1 MRIEVSHDW
10 AATGG
15 NHPDE
20 RPFYCPLD
28 ASWARSVQTLRDMR
42 RRLPE
47 DADEARII
55 IASMAWRIPEDDTTL
70 WYRLTARASSSWTPA
85 APGADPAGLLAAAR
99 AELDAVRRI
108 DITGDHP
115 GTRPDPAALTTPRIG
130 IAWIAAEAGTD
141 PNDAGADPDR
151 LHWAGRVGAGY
162 DQALHDWRAHRADLA
177 RAGLRPDTGPAD
189 GADLWASLRAEARTP
204 WLPGDAHID
213 PHETGRALA
222 DALITALDAAGAAGR
237 RAGCHSSTQPRI
249 VTEITTRGRR

>member
-28 ASWARSVQTLRDMR
+28 ASWARSVRALRDMR

-55 IASMAWRIPEDDTTL
+55 IASMAWRIPEDATAL
-70 WYRLTARASSSWTPA
+70 WYRLTARASSIWTPA
-85 APGADPAGLLAAAR
+85 DPAADPAGLLAAAR
-99 AELDAVRRI
+99 AELAAASRI
-108 DITGDHP
+108 DVTGDHP
-115 GTRPDPAALTTPRIG
+115 GTRPAPAALTAPRIG
-130 IAWIAAEAGTD
+130 IAWIAAEAGAD

-189 GADLWASLRAEARTP
+189 WAVLWASLRAEARTP
-204 WLPGDAHID
+204 GLPGDAHID
-213 PHETGRALA
+213 PHEIGRALA
-222 DALITALDAAGAAGR
+222 DALAAPPPADEQGAIPAP
-237 RAGCHSSTQPRI
+237 SP
-249 VTEITTRGRR
+249 EL

>member
-85 APGADPAGLLAAAR
+85 AVGADPAGLLAAAR

-115 GTRPDPAALTTPRIG
+115 GTRPDPAALTAPRIG
-130 IAWIAAEAGTD
+130 IAWIAAEAGAD

-213 PHETGRALA
+213 PHEIGRALA
-222 DALITALDAAGAAGR
+222 DALITALDAGR

-249 VTEITTRGRR
+249 VTDITVQGRC